1 MLRLLI
7 CIGICLGTAG
17 LGSLLT
23 RPALPEWYASL
34 NKPTWTPPNWLF
46 GPVWTVLFLMMA
58 AAAWLVWEKT
68 GLTARPMQLFLVQ
81 LLLNVAWSGLFFGL
95 RSPRAAFAEIILL
108 WATILVTS
116 VAFWRTTPIAGWLL
130 LPYLIWTGYA
140 AVLNLSIWRLN
151 SR

>member
-7 CIGICLGTAG
+7 CIGICFAAAG

-23 RPALPEWYASL
+23 RPALPGWYASL
-34 NKPTWTPPNWLF
+34 TKPSWTPPNWLF
-46 GPVWTVLFLMMA
+46 GPVWTMLFLMMA
-58 AAAWLVWEKT
+58 TAAWLVWGKI
-68 GLTARPMQLFLVQ
+68 GIAARPMQLFLIQ
-81 LLLNVAWSGLFFGL
+81 LLFNVAWSGLFFRM

-108 WATILVTS
+108 WATILATT

-140 AVLNLSIWRLN
+140 AVLNFSIWRLN
-151 SR
+151 S